1 MSIINN
7 KIKYLFIYVCFFIV
21 FFFNV
26 SFGYDLKSSFHF
38 GINNIAKINRL
49 IPITV
54 TIENRDSDIFVGKLL
69 VNHYENNDSIYQ
81 YEFDIELDNAN
92 NIRKTIDIYLTNNI
106 NTFYVQVVDNKGE
119 TFLNERYNI
128 DLSQSDNKLITGII
142 TNNENLINVLNDIYI
157 KDYTLSTKTVRITED
172 DFNENREVLNLI
184 DLLVIS
190 DIDENT
196 ISPGLNNSINEY
208 YLNGNPILL
217 ATGEKGDSAIPN
229 CFKGLISR
237 PSYNQNILINFNDYI
252 PNLENSISESK
263 NINIYNY
270 DFLNNSTIYSYD
282 NINLISMIRNNNLN
296 LMNTAFSLSSIID
309 IKNSNMIFT
318 SLVEEALSGNNLI
331 NYSPNTLINSN
342 NYYSLKNL
350 VDEIDNLKLPNTL
363 YVAILL
369 ISYLLIL
376 TIVLYGVLRNLKKI
390 RYYGYFSVLISIL
403 FIFFMYLSSN
413 TTRRDNTFMTYIS
426 LIDVNKNSSKETS
439 ILNFKT
445 SDNTHYS
452 FSTNSNNM
460 IYPVSKINNEP
471 ILSLDFINENNLK
484 LTNIYQNKNNIDVGI
499 NNAINFDSNVFM
511 YENKNYISDKYDIN
525 YDVKL
530 FDGKITG
537 RITNNMDFD
546 INDVSIYSFGKVIY
560 IGNIKS
566 KSSVPI
572 NTNRMFNAPVGNNS
586 MCSELMCYYPNTK
599 IVEYY
604 LNNNIKQYYDNS
616 YLFCFID
623 ESLTMDIN
631 SKDVKDKFGKTLIII
646 KQEIKNNQEN
656 LVDLCTYS
664 NKINTLRG
672 DYNISNNSITGEY
685 EVVNEYEIDNDINV
699 KKIYLENLS
708 NYDIGK
714 LNYNVPFYGDIYI
727 YNFVANRYEIIDNN
741 TINSDFN
748 EFINNNKMRLSF
760 IPTGRDILY
769 RNISLPIIRYIGE
782 KR

>member
-309 IKNSNMIFT
+309 IENSNMIFT

-484 LTNIYQNKNNIDVGI
+484 LTNIYQNKNNIDVVI

>member
-7 KIKYLFIYVCFFIV
+7 KTKYLFIYICFFIV
-21 FFFNV
+21 LFFNV

-69 VNHYENNDSIYQ
+69 INHYENNDSIYQ
-81 YEFDIELDNAN
+81 YEFDIELDNN
-92 NIRKTIDIYLTNNI
+92 SIRKTIDIYLTNNI

-157 KDYTLSTKTVRITED
+157 KDYTLSTKTVRITEEN
-172 DFNENREVLNLI
+172 FNENREVLNLI

-196 ISPGLNNSINEY
+196 ISPGLNYSINDY

-217 ATGEKGDSAIPN
+217 AIGDKGDSAIPD

-252 PNLENSISESK
+252 PNLENSISDSK

-376 TIVLYGVLRNLKKI
+376 TIVLYGILRNLKKI

-499 NNAINFDSNVFM
+499 NNAINFDSNVFI

-631 SKDVKDKFGKTLIII
+631 SKDIKDKFGKTLIII

>member
-1 MSIINN
+1 
-7 KIKYLFIYVCFFIV
+7 
-21 FFFNV
+21 
-26 SFGYDLKSSFHF
+26 
-38 GINNIAKINRL
+38 
-49 IPITV
+49 
-54 TIENRDSDIFVGKLL
+54 
-69 VNHYENNDSIYQ
+69 
-81 YEFDIELDNAN
+81 
-92 NIRKTIDIYLTNNI
+92 
-106 NTFYVQVVDNKGE
+106 
-119 TFLNERYNI
+119 
-128 DLSQSDNKLITGII
+128 
-142 TNNENLINVLNDIYI
+142 
-157 KDYTLSTKTVRITED
+157 
-172 DFNENREVLNLI
+172 
-184 DLLVIS
+184 
-190 DIDENT
+190 
-196 ISPGLNNSINEY
+196 
-208 YLNGNPILL
+208 
-217 ATGEKGDSAIPN
+217 
-229 CFKGLISR
+229 
-237 PSYNQNILINFNDYI
+237 
-252 PNLENSISESK
+252 
-263 NINIYNY
+263 
-270 DFLNNSTIYSYD
+270 
-282 NINLISMIRNNNLN
+282 
-296 LMNTAFSLSSIID
+296 
-309 IKNSNMIFT
+309 
-318 SLVEEALSGNNLI
+318 
-331 NYSPNTLINSN
+331 
-342 NYYSLKNL
+342 
-350 VDEIDNLKLPNTL
+350 
-363 YVAILL
+363 
-369 ISYLLIL
+369 
-376 TIVLYGVLRNLKKI
+376 
-390 RYYGYFSVLISIL
+390 
-403 FIFFMYLSSN
+403 MYLSSN

-631 SKDVKDKFGKTLIII
+631 SKDIKDKFGKTLIII

>member
-7 KIKYLFIYVCFFIV
+7 KTKYLFIYICFFIV
-21 FFFNV
+21 LFFNV

-69 VNHYENNDSIYQ
+69 INHYENNDSIYQ
-81 YEFDIELDNAN
+81 YEFDIELDNN
-92 NIRKTIDIYLTNNI
+92 SIHKTIDIYLTNNI

-157 KDYTLSTKTVRITED
+157 KDYTLSTKTVRITEEN
-172 DFNENREVLNLI
+172 FNENREVLNLI

-196 ISPGLNNSINEY
+196 ISPGLNYSINDY

-217 ATGEKGDSAIPN
+217 AIGDKGDSAIPD

-252 PNLENSISESK
+252 PNLENSISDSK

-363 YVAILL
+363 YVTILL

-376 TIVLYGVLRNLKKI
+376 TIVLYGILRNLKKI

-631 SKDVKDKFGKTLIII
+631 SKDIKDKFGKTLIII

>member
-7 KIKYLFIYVCFFIV
+7 KTKYLFIYICFFIV
-21 FFFNV
+21 LFFNV

-69 VNHYENNDSIYQ
+69 INHYENNDSIYQ
-81 YEFDIELDNAN
+81 YEFDIELDNN
-92 NIRKTIDIYLTNNI
+92 SIRKTIDIYLTNNI

-157 KDYTLSTKTVRITED
+157 KDYTLSTKTVRITEEN
-172 DFNENREVLNLI
+172 FNENREVLNLI

-196 ISPGLNNSINEY
+196 ISPGLNYSINDY

-217 ATGEKGDSAIPN
+217 AIGDKGDSAIPD

-252 PNLENSISESK
+252 PNLENSISDSK

-363 YVAILL
+363 YVTILL

-376 TIVLYGVLRNLKKI
+376 TIVLYGILRNLKKI

-631 SKDVKDKFGKTLIII
+631 SKDIKDKFGKTLIII